1 MSLSLTLINKWVAR
15 TWRLFYKSSKVRLFP
30 EESLKLCS
38 HNWAA
43 CMVHAFFHCKFVC
56 LPFLIPACLGHPFLC
71 LPASRPLIA
80 FMSFQNNKIVHCSG
94 TENSRYMKDM
104 EPDLPVRYRGAENLK
119 VRYRGA
125 ENLKVR
131 YRGADII

>member
-1 MSLSLTLINKWVAR
+1 
-15 TWRLFYKSSKVRLFP
+15 
-30 EESLKLCS
+30 
-38 HNWAA
+38 
-43 CMVHAFFHCKFVC
+43 
-56 LPFLIPACLGHPFLC
+56 
-71 LPASRPLIA
+71 
-80 FMSFQNNKIVHCSG
+80 MSFHNSKIVHCSG